1 MRTPRARKITRDQR
15 RIGDAVRSVVRTE
28 RLRQISEEGF
38 HPDDDD
44 EMAEG
49 ELARAAA
56 AYIRCSSAPADA
68 AELWPWPA
76 YQMKPKSRQR
86 NLERA
91 AALLLAELE
100 RLERSRERADEI
112 EPPLPL
118 LGARHG

>member
-1 MRTPRARKITRDQR
+1 MRTPRARKITKDQR

-56 AYIRCSSAPADA
+56 AYIRCASAPAEA
-68 AELWPWPA
+68 AALWPWPA

-100 RLERSRERADEI
+100 RLERGRERAEEI
-112 EPPLPL
+112 EPSLP